1 MSAPPVVPPVAS
13 PAVAPAA
20 PAAPR
25 APSAVAPAASSP
37 ATPSSAD
44 GGAIG
49 AILRHALFRPV
60 AALLILLLIDL
71 FTIPGFFR
79 LEIKDGH
86 LYGSLIDIVNRA
98 APLMLA
104 ALGMTL
110 VIATRGIDISVGAV
124 VALSGTMA
132 AMLIGG
138 KMVMVD
144 GVPDYVSNVPMA
156 WALMAA
162 MGAALLCGAWNGL
175 LVAKLGLQ
183 PIVATLILMVAGRGL
198 AQLLTDGQI
207 VTVYYKPF
215 FFLGSGFLFG
225 LPFSL
230 FLVAAVFIVTALL
243 MKKTALGLFI
253 QAVGINPVA
262 ARLAGIKTASL
273 IFLVYV
279 FCSACAGMAGLMI
292 AANIKSADANNAG
305 LLLELDAILAVTL
318 GGTSLAGGKFS
329 LVGSV
334 IGALII
340 QTLTVTI
347 YSLGVPPEVNMVVKS
362 VVVFLV
368 CLSQSA
374 EFKQVLQRRRTA

>member
-1 MSAPPVVPPVAS
+1 MSSVPVSAP
-13 PAVAPAA
+13 AV
-20 PAAPR
+20 R
-25 APSAVAPAASSP
+25 ASSW
-37 ATPSSAD
+37 SL
-44 GGAIG
+44 GAVV
-49 AILRHALFRPV
+49 RHSLFRPL
-60 AALLILLLIDL
+60 AALAVLLLIDL
-71 FTIPGFFR
+71 VSVPGFFH
-79 LEIKDGH
+79 LTIKDGH
-86 LYGSLIDIVNRA
+86 LYGSLVDIVNRA

-124 VALSGTMA
+124 VALSGTVA

-138 KMVMVD
+138 
-144 GVPDYVSNVPMA
+144 GPQAETPML
-156 WALMAA
+156 WAMAAA
-162 MGAALLCGAWNGL
+162 MGAALLCGLWNGV
-175 LVAKLGLQ
+175 LVATLGLQ

-207 VTVYYKPF
+207 VTVYHEPYF
-215 FFLGSGFLFG
+215 VLGGGYLFG

-230 FLVAAVFIVTALL
+230 TVVALVFALIAF
-243 MKKTALGLFI
+243 MMRKTALGLFI

-262 ARLAGIKTASL
+262 ARLAGLKTAAL
-273 IFLVYV
+273 IMFVYI
-279 FCSACAGMAGLMI
+279 FCSACAGLAGLMI
-292 AANIKSADANNAG
+292 SSNIKSADANNAG

-340 QTLTVTI
+340 QTLTYTI
-347 YSLGVPPEVNMVVKS
+347 YSLGVPPEVNMVVKA

-368 CLSQSA
+368 SLSQSA
-374 EFKQVLQRRRTA
+374 EFKQLFARRTA

>member
-1 MSAPPVVPPVAS
+1 MSALSLRAS
-13 PAVAPAA
+13 G
-20 PAAPR
+20 
-25 APSAVAPAASSP
+25 APSLMAHP
-37 ATPSSAD
+37 
-44 GGAIG
+44 
-49 AILRHALFRPV
+49 LFRPL
-60 AALLILLLIDL
+60 AALALLLVIDIL
-71 FTIPGFFR
+71 AIPGF
-79 LEIKDGH
+79 LQLSIKDGH
-86 LYGSLIDIVNRA
+86 LYGSLVDILNRA

-124 VALSGTMA
+124 VALSGSVA
-132 AMLIGG
+132 A
-138 KMVMVD
+138 VMV
-144 GVPDYVSNVPMA
+144 GGGAEAETPLLWAMA
-156 WALMAA
+156 AA
-162 MGAALLCGAWNGL
+162 MGVALVCGLWNGL
-175 LVAKLGLQ
+175 LVAALGLQ

-207 VTVYYKPF
+207 ITVYHEPY
-215 FFLGSGFLFG
+215 FFLGGGHFLG

-230 FLVAAVFIVTALL
+230 TVVALVFAAIAL
-243 MKKTALGLFI
+243 MMRKTALGLFI

-262 ARLAGIKTASL
+262 ARLAGLRTATL
-273 IFLVYV
+273 IVFVYV
-279 FCSACAGMAGLMI
+279 FCAACAGLAGMMVSS
-292 AANIKSADANNAG
+292 NIKSADANNAG

-340 QTLTVTI
+340 QTLTFTI
-347 YSLGVPPEVNMVVKS
+347 YSLGVPPEVNMVVKA

-374 EFKQVLQRRRTA
+374 EFKQLFSRRGA

>member
-1 MSAPPVVPPVAS
+1 MSAPMQPQFNLNPAKREADHDAS
-13 PAVAPAA
+13 
-20 PAAPR
+20 
-25 APSAVAPAASSP
+25 ASGPLANLLSML
-37 ATPSSAD
+37 
-44 GGAIG
+44 
-49 AILRHALFRPV
+49 LRHPLLRPL
-60 AALLILLLIDL
+60 AALAILLLIDL
-71 FTIPGFFR
+71 ATIPGFFH

-124 VALSGTMA
+124 VAISGTVA

-138 KMVMVD
+138 TMVINN
-144 GVPDYVSNVPMA
+144 GVPEYVSRIPMA
-156 WALMAA
+156 WALCAA
-162 MGAALLCGAWNGL
+162 MGAAILCGAWNGL
-175 LVAKLGLQ
+175 LVATLGLQ
-183 PIVATLILMVAGRGL
+183 PIIATLILMVAGRGL

-215 FFLGSGFLFG
+215 FFLGSGYLFG

-230 FLVAAVFIVTALL
+230 YIVAAVFLVIAVL
-243 MKKTALGLFI
+243 MRKTALGLFI

-262 ARLAGIKTASL
+262 ARLAGLKTAAL
-273 IFLVYV
+273 IFFVYV
-279 FCSACAGMAGLMI
+279 FCSACAGLAGLMI
-292 AANIKSADANNAG
+292 SANIKSADANNAG

-318 GGTSLAGGKFS
+318 GGTSLGGGKFS

-340 QTLTVTI
+340 QTLTYTI

-362 VVVFLV
+362 IVVFLV
-368 CLSQSA
+368 CLSQSP
-374 EFKQVLQRRRTA
+374 EFKRMWQRAFPRNSSSAH